1 MLDLMASNQVQCKG
15 AAILTPQA
23 MVKGNHLA
31 KGPFVP
37 KGQDVMHMPTDASKM
52 CEIHGSTLSIYIILY
67 NIL

>member
-1 MLDLMASNQVQCKG
+1 
-15 AAILTPQA
+15 
-23 MVKGNHLA
+23 
-31 KGPFVP
+31 VP